1 MKPINDLFPAADVP
15 TSPSCDLR
23 WQFVTNQRNLF
34 YMLAAGLIMPPAGFG
49 KKYYL
54 DTLNAF
60 PGWIPVFNGS
70 IPNAAVEFSVS
81 EKNHLKA
88 CVVSLDLS
96 AIRGKVIVIRG
107 DGTTNDIQFPSD
119 LDGTEQLILVP
130 APLPI
135 SCISSIGFRSREERS
150 NCEVDAQDFDNV
162 PLTNFKR
169 EVIGKLFSE
178 GVSKVWPPIG
188 VHVDEREPDLNISL
202 AVGGMMAMLFKIAD
216 RGDIALAACQAVFD
230 DEESSSLRI
239 LDPMLSALRV
249 WLKAGHL
256 PEDSDVLK
264 MLFWG
269 VVEKVA
275 SCRSLEVPI
284 SPRDIALAHLDESSD
299 LLDDRMKAALSKLSG
314 ELRTLAGFS
323 DSTITEIFERHP
335 KPFSRVMMLFFL
347 REKCSDLLEFKH
359 SLLTE
364 ADFVAAAIL
373 FGAREGWLGLP
384 MELRNFP
391 HLQEAVCHRMAALS
405 HRLSDTGL
413 SLGLA
418 PVRPVP
424 LREVFATGPKGWSG
438 LQKEAAHLIARES
451 KWDCIQTRVTLG
463 KGDYRIVIDGAGLHI
478 LIDGEAKAV
487 MTEVDQEKFF
497 ASLAADAIPLKLDRK
512 VRVLLKVQ
520 V

>member
-1 MKPINDLFPAADVP
+1 MEPINDLFPVADVGA
-15 TSPSCDLR
+15 SPSRDLR

-34 YMLAAGLIMPPAGFG
+34 YILAAGLIMPPAGFG

-54 DTLNAF
+54 DTLAAF
-60 PGWIPVFNGS
+60 PGWIPVFSGS
-70 IPNAAVEFSVS
+70 IPRAAVDFSVS
-81 EKNHLKA
+81 EKSHLKA
-88 CVVSLDLS
+88 CIVSLDLS
-96 AIRGKVIVIRG
+96 AINGKVIAIRG

-135 SCISSIGFRSREERS
+135 SCISSIGFRTREEKS
-150 NCEVDAQDFDNV
+150 SCEVDARDFDNV
-162 PLTNFKR
+162 PLTDFKR
-169 EVIGKLFSE
+169 EVIGKSFSE

-188 VHVDEREPDLNISL
+188 VNVDDRRPDLNISL
-202 AVGGMMAMLFKIAD
+202 AAGGMMAMLFKMAD
-216 RGDIALAACQAVFD
+216 RGEIALAACQAVFD
-230 DEESSSLRI
+230 AEESSSLQI

-256 PEDSDVLK
+256 PQDSDVLK
-264 MLFWG
+264 TLFWG
-269 VVEKVA
+269 AVEKVA
-275 SCRSLEVPI
+275 SSRSLEVPI
-284 SPRDIALAHLDESSD
+284 SPQDIALAHLDDSSD
-299 LLDDRMKAALSKLSG
+299 LLDDRMKVALSKLSG

-347 REKCSDLLEFKH
+347 RAKCVDLIEFKH
-359 SLLTE
+359 PLLTE

-391 HLQEAVCHRMAALS
+391 TLQAAVCHRMAALS
-405 HRLSDTGL
+405 HRISDTGL
-413 SLGLA
+413 SLGA
-418 PVRPVP
+418 PPIRPLP
-424 LREVFATGPKGWSG
+424 LREVLAAGPKGWSAP
-438 LQKEAAHLIARES
+438 QKEAAQLIAKEG

-463 KGDYRIVIDGAGLHI
+463 KGDYRISVDGAGLHI
-478 LIDGEAKAV
+478 LIAGEAKAV
-487 MTEVDQEKFF
+487 MTEVDREKFF
-497 ASLAADAIPLKLDRK
+497 ASLAVEAIPLKLDRK
-512 VRVLLKVQ
+512 VRELFKGQ